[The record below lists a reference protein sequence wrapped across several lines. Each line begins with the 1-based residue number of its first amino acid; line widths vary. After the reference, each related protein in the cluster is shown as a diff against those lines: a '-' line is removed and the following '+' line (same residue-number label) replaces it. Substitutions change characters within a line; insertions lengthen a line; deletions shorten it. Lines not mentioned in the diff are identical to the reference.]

1 MSAKS
6 RKLPPELETIRRY
19 ALYAMGRSE
28 DIEGLLEHPV
38 MFIIKGNELYRK
50 GNYSEAL
57 NYYRRALSKD
67 NSLIEA
73 RVNMAFAYVR
83 LGEFQKAKEIFE
95 NLLEEYRSE
104 YVLNNLGNIYA
115 REGDLDRS
123 MEMYRKALEKNGN
136 FVLPI
141 INIANLYME
150 KEDYDSAR
158 KYLKKALEKVGDDP
172 LKYTVIKSLA
182 YVEYFSGNCESS
194 LGYIDDYLKHD
205 DKDSSMWLLRAEC
218 LGRIGKI
225 HEAEKCARK
234 AYEIAKNVE
243 SLTALATI
251 ALEKG
256 EFDEAIK
263 LANKALKMDSEY
275 SKIYVVL
282 AKAYYLKGDYE
293 KSLHSA
299 ILGLKYRDRLSLR
312 IIKAESLRKL
322 GKYDEALEEINRVI
336 ERKKDYAKAYIIR
349 SHIFMDKKDYE
360 NAENDLNKA
369 KEIEES
375 FELYTSYAR
384 LYEAKGDKRMC
395 ANSLKRALEFRED
408 IDILRK
414 LCDLLYELGEFS
426 ELSKYLEILTEKMSE
441 YSYGWYMRGE
451 VSFHSGEIEA
461 AEKYYLLSVKINP
474 NFVDAYLRLAVI
486 SLKKGDEEKAKEYME
501 KVVSLSP
508 ERRDVW
514 SDLFSILMD
523 FGYYEDIIKYIPKA
537 VEHTGDES
545 LELYGVKA
553 LISLGRYEEALG
565 KAEELEK
572 KMPGNRECTLYKGIA
587 LYHMGKYSES
597 LEIFESLREEFEVDA
612 NYYIAKIYLATG
624 RAAECLEIADKY
636 DHIEK
641 FVFLKMDA
649 MLRIKAYDNLM
660 DYLNQKMKELS
671 GKALTD
677 AMFYLVRLFAETGNV
692 NDALV
697 AGQKI
702 LERDP
707 NHYDTLVLLAELQYS
722 EGNFYEAMNY
732 AEKALNIRE
741 SEEVLAIYAKSLYY
755 LGNYEKSLDSVERLL
770 QISPSEE
777 YRILKG
783 NCLFSLGKYEE
794 AMNIA
799 KEVLSANSKNT
810 DAHLLAGKVSYAL
823 GNYDDAVEHLTE
835 VLMYNPENW
844 EAYYYRGMSYFEK
857 GDYTEAST
865 DLDRAL
871 IAAPDIYEADILE
884 KLAEA
889 EFQKANYQRILNLS
903 EDYGIPSDRFRILLG
918 SSLYHIGDYEKSV
931 DILGEVKDESLIG
944 EKLYYMA
951 LSYLALDK
959 LENAELCLREAEEHG
974 KVDAQTLY
982 YHAMVL
988 FKLKRY
994 EEAYESFKKYLEQG
1008 GEEKAEIFF
1017 NMALCLYEEGRCEEA
1032 IKYFERAEVE
1042 YEESFRYEG
1051 ICLSKLGRYQDA
1063 LTMFDIAEKK
1073 GMLDGEAW
1081 YYYGLAVEKI
1091 GKDPLKHYEKCWE
1104 MGYRNEEIAYKLLKM
1119 YREKGITEKAEA
1131 LVNYA
1136 GKYGDLGRKEVAKLY
1151 ILMNKYED
1159 MLKVL
1164 EGLEDEESKILRAK
1178 AYLGMNMREKA
1189 VDILMEI
1196 SDNPEASYLLVKV
1209 LVEDGRYED
1218 ALKYVEKGKE
1228 FGNLDY
1234 EEMLCHLHMKNYEKA
1249 EEIARAMLSEG
1260 KEIPISTEILGLSLF
1275 MQGKYE
1281 ESVEYLAKAYDMGR
1295 DVGRYLGEAYYKT
1308 GNYDEAIKVLQGQED
1323 ENSLRFLAL
1332 SYYKKGDYLNALK
1345 TFEKIPMDDEMKYYA
1360 GISAYRISDYAKAAE
1375 YLEGI
1380 EKGKEELADSYFH
1393 LGKYD
1398 KVVELNPKN
1407 SLILGI
1413 SLFNLGR
1420 YDEAYNVLKDASEK
1434 SENKGTAFY
1443 YLALASLQ
1451 LDRTEEAKEYMEK
1464 AKMYG
1469 YEGDLSTYEGIIS
1482 FKLGDYAKAAKL
1494 LSKSKDKELRKYYAI
1509 SLYHLGDYRHA
1520 SIVLKNYGDE
1530 ESRKYYALCLMAM
1543 KKYDVAAKIFEN
1555 IGDKINA
1562 AKCMLLMG
1570 RYDDAL
1576 SILEDD
1582 VSENARRIKFEC
1594 LIKKGM
1600 YEEALNIYETL
1611 PPEYKE
1617 NVAKDVCEAYLALK
1631 MYSEAEKVCDR
1642 YFNEH
1647 DFEWWYIKA
1656 RVEIARGRY
1665 SEAINS
1671 LNNAK
1676 KIEPQNPN
1684 ISKLMAGILLKMGD
1698 YENALKEAKKA
1709 VKELSEDPIAWY
1721 NLGLAYYRNER
1732 IEDAKVALEEAAKLD
1747 EKFAEAWELLSTIYL
1762 KEGEFEDAYRT
1773 LKKALD
1779 IEKKHSTL
1787 VNMGIACYE
1796 LEKYDEALYYLNEA
1810 LKYREDHLTL
1820 YYKALVLIELD
1831 RKDEAQTVLRKVIK
1845 MKPDFVEAR
1854 KVLGDLM
1861 GGE

>member
-1 MSAKS
+1 MLAKGK
-6 RKLPPELETIRRY
+6 KLPPELETIRRY
-19 ALYAMGRSE
+19 ALYAIGQSE
-28 DIEGLLEHPV
+28 DTGGLLEHPV
-38 MFIIKGNELYRK
+38 MLIIKGNEIYRK

-67 NSLIEA
+67 NNLIEA

-83 LGEFQKAKEIFE
+83 LGEYQKAKKIFE
-95 NLLEEYRSE
+95 SLPEEYRSE

-115 REGDLDRS
+115 REGDLDKS
-123 MEMYRKALEKNGN
+123 MEMYKKALEKNSN
-136 FVLPI
+136 FALPI
-141 INIANLYME
+141 INIAHLYME

-158 KYLKKALEKVGDDP
+158 KYLKKALEKIGDDS

-182 YVEYFSGNCESS
+182 YVEYFSGNYENS
-194 LGYIDDYLKHD
+194 LRYIDNYLKHN

-218 LGRIGKI
+218 LGRTGKV

-251 ALEKG
+251 ILERG
-256 EFDEAIK
+256 EIDESIK
-263 LANKALKMDSEY
+263 LANKALKMDSKY

-282 AKAYYLKGDYE
+282 ARAYYLKGDYE
-293 KSLHSA
+293 KSLRSA
-299 ILGLKYRDRLSLR
+299 TLGLKYQDRLSLR

-336 ERKKDYAKAYIIR
+336 ERKKDYARAYIIR
-349 SHIFMDKKDYE
+349 SLIFMDKKDYE

-369 KEIEES
+369 REIEES

-384 LYEAKGDKRMC
+384 LYEAKEDKRMC
-395 ANSLKRALEFRED
+395 VNSLKRALEFRED
-408 IDILRK
+408 IDVLRK
-414 LCDLLYELGEFS
+414 LCNLLYELGEFS
-426 ELSKYLEILTEKMSE
+426 ELSRYLEILTEKMSE
-441 YSYGWYMRGE
+441 YSYGWYMKGE
-451 VSFHSGEIEA
+451 VSFHSDNIDD
-461 AEKYYLLSVKINP
+461 AEKYYLLSVKIDP

-486 SLKKGDEEKAKEYME
+486 SLKRGDEEKAKEYME

-545 LELYGVKA
+545 LELYGVRA

-597 LEIFESLREEFEVDA
+597 LEIFESLREEFEIDA
-612 NYYIAKIYLATG
+612 NYYIAKIYLDTG

-636 DHIEK
+636 GHIEK

-649 MLRIKAYDNLM
+649 LLRIKAYDNLM

-677 AMFYLVRLFAETGNV
+677 AMFYLVKLFAETGNV

-722 EGNFYEAMNY
+722 EGNLPEAMNY
-732 AEKALNIRE
+732 AERALSIRE
-741 SEEVLAIYAKSLYY
+741 SEEVLAIYARSLYY
-755 LGNYEKSLDSVERLL
+755 LGNYEKSLESVERLL
-770 QISPSEE
+770 QISPSDE
-777 YRILKG
+777 YKILKG

-799 KEVLSANSKNT
+799 KEVLSADSKNT

-857 GDYTEAST
+857 GDYVTSST

-871 IAAPDIYEADILE
+871 IAAPEIYKRNILE

-889 EFQKANYQRILNLS
+889 EFRRANYERILKLS
-903 EDYGIPSDRFRILLG
+903 EEYGVPSEKFRLLLG
-918 SSLYHIGDYEKSV
+918 SSLYHIGDYEKSIE
-931 DILGEVKDESLIG
+931 ILNEIKDESLIG
-944 EKLYYMA
+944 EKLYYLA

-974 KVDAQTLY
+974 KMDSQTLY

-994 EEAYESFKKYLEQG
+994 GEAYESFKKYLESG

-1017 NMALCLYEEGRCEEA
+1017 NMALCLYEEGRYEEA
-1032 IKYFERAEVE
+1032 IKYFEKAEVE

-1051 ICLSKLGRYQDA
+1051 ICLAKLERYDDA
-1063 LTMFDIAEKK
+1063 IMMFDIAEKK
-1073 GMLDGEAW
+1073 GTLDGEAW

-1091 GKDPLKHYEKCWE
+1091 GKEPLKHYEMCWD
-1104 MGYRNEEIAYKLLKM
+1104 MGYRNDEIAYKLLKM
-1119 YREKGITEKAEA
+1119 YREKGMTEKAEEFA
-1131 LVNYA
+1131 EYA
-1136 GKYGDLGRKEVAKLY
+1136 RNYGDSGKKEVAKLY
-1151 ILMNKYED
+1151 LQMNKYD
-1159 MLKVL
+1159 DALKVL
-1164 EGLEDEESKILRAK
+1164 EGLDDEESRILRAK
-1178 AYLGMNMREKA
+1178 AYLGANMRERA

-1209 LVEDGRYED
+1209 LVKDGRYED
-1218 ALKYVEKGKE
+1218 AMKYVEKGKE

-1249 EEIARAMLSEG
+1249 EEIARSMLSEG
-1260 KEIPISTEILGLSLF
+1260 REVPTSTEILGLSLF
-1275 MQGKYE
+1275 MQGKYR
-1281 ESVEYLAKAYDMGR
+1281 ESVEYLKKAYDMGR
-1295 DVGRYLGEAYYKT
+1295 DVGRYLGEAYYRT
-1308 GNYDEAIKVLQGQED
+1308 GNYDETIKVLKGRED
-1323 ENSLRFLAL
+1323 EDSLKLLAL
-1332 SYYKKGDYLNALK
+1332 SYYNKGDYLNALK
-1345 TFEKIPMDDEMKYYA
+1345 IFEKIPMDNEIKYYA
-1360 GISAYRISDYAKAAE
+1360 GLSAYRISDYAKAAE

-1407 SLILGI
+1407 PMILGI

-1420 YDEAYNVLKDASEK
+1420 YDDAYNVLKDASEK
-1434 SENKGTAFY
+1434 SEDKGKAFY
-1443 YLALASLQ
+1443 YLALTSLQ
-1451 LDRTEEAKEYMEK
+1451 LDRTEEAKEYVEK
-1464 AKMYG
+1464 AKMHG

-1494 LSKSKDKELRKYYAI
+1494 LSKSTDMELRKYYAI
-1509 SLYHLGDYRHA
+1509 SLYHLGNYRHA
-1520 SIVLKNYGDE
+1520 ARILKGYEDE
-1530 ESRKYYALCLMAM
+1530 EARKYYALCLMAM

-1555 IGDKINA
+1555 IGDKINS
-1562 AKCMLLMG
+1562 AKCMLFAG
-1570 RYDDAL
+1570 RYDEAL
-1576 SILEDD
+1576 RILEREDNED
-1582 VSENARRIKFEC
+1582 ARGIKFEC

-1600 YEEALNIYETL
+1600 YREALNIYETL

-1631 MYSEAEKVCDR
+1631 RYSEAEKVCDR
-1642 YFNEH
+1642 YFNED
-1647 DFEWWYIKA
+1647 DFEWWYIRA
-1656 RVEIARGRY
+1656 RLEIALGRY
-1665 SEAINS
+1665 SDAINS

-1709 VKELSEDPIAWY
+1709 VKELSEDPVAWY

-1747 EKFAEAWELLSTIYL
+1747 EKFTEAWELLSTIYI
-1762 KEGEFEDAYRT
+1762 KEGEFEEAYRT
-1773 LKKALD
+1773 LKKALS
-1779 IEKKHSTL
+1779 IEKKHGTL

-1796 LEKYDEALYYLNEA
+1796 LEKYDEALKYLDEA
-1810 LKYREDHLTL
+1810 LKYREDYLTL
-1820 YYKALVLIELD
+1820 YYKALVLIELG
-1831 RKDEAQTVLRKVIK
+1831 RRSEAQAVLRKVIK